1 MNLVIY
7 ANAKNGAGERLRRAI
22 ESMVPVEQV
31 TTFMTIDSL
40 ERQLRQPAHGLTI
53 AVLLAASRQ
62 DLVELYA
69 IKDLLDDIRIILILP
84 DGESETTA
92 LGHKLS
98 PRFISYIHGNFDDV
112 GAVLRKMVAYMK
124 SNYIE
129 YAVENGI
136 E

>member
-7 ANAKNGAGERLRRAI
+7 ANAKNGTAERLHRAI
-22 ESMVPVEQV
+22 ELMVPVEQV

-40 ERQLRQPAHGLTI
+40 ERKLRQPAHGLSI

-62 DLVELYA
+62 DLLELHA

-98 PRFISYIHGNFDDV
+98 PRFISYINGNFDDV

-124 SNYIE
+124 SNNFE
-129 YAVENGI
+129 YGDENEI
-136 E
+136 Q

>member
-7 ANAKNGAGERLRRAI
+7 ANANNGIAERLRRAI
-22 ESMVPVEQV
+22 EPMVPLEQV
-31 TTFMTIDSL
+31 MTFTTIDGL
-40 ERQLRQPAHGLTI
+40 KRKLRQPAHGLAI

-62 DLVELYA
+62 DLVELHA

-84 DGESETTA
+84 DGENETTA

-98 PRFISYIHGNFDDV
+98 PRFISYINGSFDDV
-112 GAVLRKMVAYMK
+112 GAVLHKMVAYMK

-129 YAVENGI
+129 YGDENGI

>member
-1 MNLVIY
+1 ML
-7 ANAKNGAGERLRRAI
+7 
-22 ESMVPVEQV
+22 ESMAPEEQV
-31 TTFMTIDSL
+31 ESCMTLECL
-40 ERQLRQPAHGLTI
+40 ERKLRQPAHGLTI

-62 DLVELYA
+62 DLLELHA

-84 DGESETTA
+84 DSESETTT

-98 PRFISYIHGNFDDV
+98 PRFISYINGNFDDV

-124 SNYIE
+124 SNCLE
-129 YAVENGI
+129 YGVENEI

>member
-1 MNLVIY
+1 MNLAIY
-7 ANAKNGAGERLRRAI
+7 ANAKNDTAERLRRVI
-22 ESMVPVEQV
+22 ELMVPVEQV

-40 ERQLRQPAHGLTI
+40 ERKLRQPVHGLAI

-62 DLVELYA
+62 DLLELHA

-84 DGESETTA
+84 DSESETTT
-92 LGHKLS
+92 LGHKLI
-98 PRFISYIHGNFDDV
+98 PRFISYINGNFDDV

-124 SNYIE
+124 SNYFE
-129 YAVENGI
+129 YGVENEI